1 MNIKRFIPVAL
12 VAAAG
17 LSIAACSSGGSSH
30 TSASS
35 SSSTTATAPPNT
47 PSQQFLID
55 LDNQGNADFNATSNS
70 LLLGLGQGAC
80 SDLQSDGGLISGVL
94 GDAENVVN
102 SGQTDLTNTD
112 IGVLI
117 GFAVKDLCPQF
128 ETTVKQQLQA
138 QYGAGQT
145 S

>member
-1 MNIKRFIPVAL
+1 VNIRRIIPVAL
-12 VAAAG
+12 IAVAG
-17 LSIAACSSGGSSH
+17 LSIAACSSGGSS

-35 SSSTTATAPPNT
+35 SSTPATAPPNT

-80 SDLQSDGGLISGVL
+80 SDLKSDGGLIAGVL

-102 SGQTDLTNTD
+102 SGNTNLTESDLGD
-112 IGVLI
+112 LIGV
-117 GFAVKDLCPQF
+117 AVDDLCPQF
-128 ETTVKQQLQA
+128 TTTVKQQLQA
-138 QYGAGQT
+138 QYGVGT
-145 S
+145 STS

>member
-12 VAAAG
+12 VAVAG
-17 LSIAACSSGGSSH
+17 LSIAACSSGGSS

-35 SSSTTATAPPNT
+35 SSTPATAPPNT

-80 SDLQSDGGLISGVL
+80 SDLKSDGGLIAGVL

-102 SGQTDLTNTD
+102 SGQTDLTYND

-117 GFAVKDLCPQF
+117 GIAVKDLCPQF
-128 ETTVKQQLQA
+128 VGTVKQQLQA
-138 QYGAGQT
+138 QYGVGSTT